1 MIYYI
6 AKFSDDHIILGDEIH
21 IDQLILEYDK
31 AHRAT
36 LVGVK
41 ARITQKEYQRLK
53 KFTPLQWLLYMQGNP
68 LKPLSDGKK
77 ELLARLIKK
86 ERKRNIPL

>member
-21 IDQLILEYDK
+21 IDQLIRDYDK

-41 ARITQKEYQRLK
+41 ARITKKKYLRLK
-53 KFTPLQWLLYMQGNP
+53 RFTPLQWLLYMQGNP
-68 LKPLSDGKK
+68 LKPLSNGKK

-86 ERKRNIPL
+86 GR

>member
-1 MIYYI
+1 MIYYM
-6 AKFSDDHIILGDEIH
+6 ARFSDDHIILGDEIH
-21 IDQLILEYDK
+21 IDQLILGYDK

-36 LVGVK
+36 LTHPK
-41 ARITQKEYQRLK
+41 ARITQKEFKRLK
-53 KFTPLQWLLYMQGNP
+53 RFTPLQWLLYMQGNP

-86 ERKRNIPL
+86 A

>member
-21 IDQLILEYDK
+21 IDQLILDYDK

-36 LVGVK
+36 LTFPK
-41 ARITQKEYQRLK
+41 ARITKKEYKRLK
-53 KFTPLQWLLYMQGNP
+53 GFSPLQWLLYMQGNP

-86 ERKRNIPL
+86 A